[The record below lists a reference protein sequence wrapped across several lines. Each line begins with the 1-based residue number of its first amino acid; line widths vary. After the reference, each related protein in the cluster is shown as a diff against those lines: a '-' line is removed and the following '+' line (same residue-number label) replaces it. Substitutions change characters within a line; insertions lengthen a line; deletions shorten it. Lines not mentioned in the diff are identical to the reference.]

1 MFHYRRILEMNGER
15 ISIRS
20 IAAANG
26 NSRQKVTEIIRRAEE
41 KGIVVP
47 LSEEMTD
54 QWLGEFLFPEKQ
66 LEPY

>member
-1 MFHYRRILEMNGER
+1 MFHYRRILEMHGER

-20 IAAANG
+20 IAAAIG
-26 NSRQKVTEIIRRAEE
+26 NSRQKVTEVIRKAEE

-54 QWLGEFLFPEKQ
+54 QWLWEFLFPE
-66 LEPY
+66 

>member
-26 NSRQKVTEIIRRAEE
+26 NSRQKVTEIIRRAEV

-54 QWLGEFLFPEKQ
+54 QWLGEF
-66 LEPY
+66 

>member
-1 MFHYRRILEMNGER
+1 MHGER

-20 IAAANG
+20 IAAAIG
-26 NSRQKVTEIIRRAEE
+26 NSRQKVTEVIRKAEE

-54 QWLGEFLFPEKQ
+54 QWLWEFLFPE
-66 LEPY
+66 